1 MAARDSVARPA
12 TAYPHG
18 PATFEPATQNH
29 DLGYRRHVTEPREA
43 PPTPAQQGTGSG
55 ESGSTSSAPPPTA
68 PPQSAPPPTD
78 VGRLIDGRYRLG
90 DVIGVGGM
98 ATIHRAFD
106 IRLERSVAVKL
117 LRPEILEDTDLAM
130 RFRREAL
137 AATVLR
143 HPNIVACLE
152 TGSDD
157 GRPFIVMELIE
168 GEDLATR
175 LRRGGRLAPPEA
187 ARIALDVARAI
198 GVAHIRGIVHR
209 DIKPGNILLARDG
222 RAMVT
227 DFGIARLAA
236 DAEGAVP
243 GMTLGSVHYFSP
255 EQAQG
260 ATTTPASDV
269 YSLGL
274 VLFEMLTGKRA
285 WHGDTTA
292 ELAAARIDA
301 PAPSPRAIR
310 PEVPAALDAVVVR
323 ALDPE
328 SLRRYANGS
337 ATATALEQAI
347 GQPDP
352 SSPTIAVPATVL
364 AAVASAGAG
373 AIAATAPPAALGV
386 ARPGALPDG
395 IVPPLTPGSEGV
407 WPAGGRG
414 RRRASPVIAGPLVIL
429 TAVAAVVGCG
439 LLLAALPAS
448 DTGIGAIVSPS
459 PKATR
464 TPSATATPRPTARP
478 TPTAAPTAGPTA
490 TPAPAQPTP
499 LLAGT
504 LGDLCQPILGFPCGL
519 GAGAY
524 QPVSFQPAVSFQ
536 LGDGWSTSLYEPDIV
551 SLDRPEGAL
560 TLAGGVAAVSSSA
573 DQDPPRSARDLA
585 EVFIETDGVAAA
597 RPAVARVDKRRAT
610 AVDLSPTGQARVPLF
625 TTSKETFY
633 LEPHGITRLIVV
645 DTRDGILVI
654 AIEPADGQ
662 MLQDVLPA
670 AQQVVGSLR
679 FS

>member
-1 MAARDSVARPA
+1 
-12 TAYPHG
+12 
-18 PATFEPATQNH
+18 
-29 DLGYRRHVTEPREA
+29 
-43 PPTPAQQGTGSG
+43 
-55 ESGSTSSAPPPTA
+55 
-68 PPQSAPPPTD
+68 
-78 VGRLIDGRYRLG
+78 
-90 DVIGVGGM
+90 VIGVGGM

-106 IRLERSVAVKL
+106 TRLERSVAVKL
-117 LRPEILEDTDLAM
+117 LRPEILEDADLAM

-152 TGSDD
+152 TGSDH

-175 LRRGGRLAPPEA
+175 LRRGGRLAPAEA

-198 GVAHIRGIVHR
+198 GVAHVRGIVHR

-301 PAPSPRAIR
+301 PAPSPKAIR

-328 SLRRYANGS
+328 PLRRYANGS
-337 ATATALEQAI
+337 SIATAIEGAI
-347 GQPDP
+347 GHPDP

-373 AIAATAPPAALGV
+373 AIAATAPPAALGI

-395 IVPPLTPGSEGV
+395 IVPPLQPGSAGGSS
-407 WPAGGRG
+407 GGRG
-414 RRRASPVIAGPLVIL
+414 GRRASPVIAGPLVLL
-429 TAVAAVVGCG
+429 TAVAAIVGGG

-459 PKATR
+459 PKASR
-464 TPSATATPRPTARP
+464 TPSPTATARP
-478 TPTAAPTAGPTA
+478 TPKPTPTPAPTAKPTP
-490 TPAPAQPTP
+490 TPLPAQPTP
-499 LLAGT
+499 RLAGT
-504 LGDLCQPILGFPCGL
+504 VGDLCQPILGFPCGL
-519 GAGAY
+519 GAGTY
-524 QPVSFQPAVSFQ
+524 QPATFEPAVSFD
-536 LGDGWSTSLYEPDIV
+536 LDDGWSTSLYEPDIL
-551 SLDRPEGAL
+551 SLDRAEGAL
-560 TLAGGVAAVSSSA
+560 TLAGAVTPASSSV
-573 DQDPPRSARDLA
+573 DQQDPPRSARDLV
-585 EVFIETDGVAAA
+585 EVFIETDGVAAS
-597 RPAVARVDKRRAT
+597 RPDVARVDRRRAT
-610 AVDLSPTGQARVPLF
+610 AVDLSPTGPNRVPLF
-625 TTSKETFY
+625 STARETFY
-633 LEPHGITRLIVV
+633 LEPHGTTRLIVV
-645 DTRDGILVI
+645 DVRGGILVI
-654 AIEPADGQ
+654 AIEPADGR
-662 MLQDVLPA
+662 MLEDVLPD